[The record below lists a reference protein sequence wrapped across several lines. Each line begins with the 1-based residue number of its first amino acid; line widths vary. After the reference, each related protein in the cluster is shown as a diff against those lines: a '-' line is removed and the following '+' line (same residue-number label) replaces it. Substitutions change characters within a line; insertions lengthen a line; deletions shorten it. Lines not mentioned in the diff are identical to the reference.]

1 MRPPRRRPID
11 EATFRGALDARGIL
25 REDALALPGLADAFT
40 VFAQRTDSRVEVG
53 EWRGHAERFFATR
66 IGLTVDK
73 RYDSQAETPSIDAAR
88 VVVAPVSGEGGTRT
102 AWGRPREDDD
112 IHAAEDAEARS
123 GTRGLALLARRC
135 AHVWLVEIEREDD
148 RVALRLAAILAGVLL
163 GPILAP
169 GASLIFGPK
178 TAREKLAA
186 T

>member
-1 MRPPRRRPID
+1 MRPLD
-11 EATFRGALDARGIL
+11 ETTFRDALDARGIL
-25 REDALALPGLADAFT
+25 REGALALPGLADAFT
-40 VFAQRTDSRVEVG
+40 VFAQRADSRFEIG
-53 EWRGHAERFFATR
+53 EWRGHSERFFATR
-66 IGLTVDK
+66 IGLTVEK
-73 RYDSQAETPSIDAAR
+73 RYEAERPSIDAAR
-88 VVVAPVSGEGGTRT
+88 VVIAPVGGEGGTRT
-102 AWGRPREDDD
+102 AWGRPREDED
-112 IHAAEDAEARS
+112 IRAAEDAETRS

-135 AHVWLVEIEREDD
+135 AHVWLVEVEREDD